1 MVRCPLG
8 QDRADHVI
16 VRQHQPLR
24 HEDAV
29 QAQGGHPDVEAA
41 GSGAVGEA
49 VHQPLDPGRAG
60 PPLVQV
66 AHEDG
71 RTRGAALHRMKDA
84 GDLGIAF
91 PRVES
96 EMGDDLDEG
105 GEGELM
111 PSVAMLVV
119 LCQHCDGP
127 SPQVDQVRQWRERYL
142 EIYGD
147 QINDLASAPDFKVE
161 RRNVIVTT
169 FNQLEELAR
178 KFWR

>member
-1 MVRCPLG
+1 MG
-8 QDRADHVI
+8 TWGSGNFDND
-16 VRQHQPLR
+16 
-24 HEDAV
+24 
-29 QAQGGHPDVEAA
+29 AA
-41 GSGAVGEA
+41 GDYRDSTTFQLIGKIE
-49 VHQPLDPGRAG
+49 
-60 PPLVQV
+60 
-66 AHEDG
+66 EC
-71 RTRGAALHRMKDA
+71 
-84 GDLGIAF
+84 F
-91 PRVES
+91 ES
-96 EMGDDLDEG
+96 EMGYDLDEG

-127 SPQVDQVRQWRERYL
+127 PPQVDQVRQWRERYL
-142 EIYGD
+142 EIYDD